1 MTDGKI
7 LNFDAVKSAQLF
19 GSYSDALL
27 TFALN
32 PGDLVLVDA
41 RDLTLASGLAD
52 LCCGLGAVESGQ
64 VHFMERDWAR
74 QSREQADALRGRIGR
89 VLATPAWLPF
99 LDATEN
105 ILLGQAYHTRRT
117 LAELRAEATG
127 LAREFGL
134 PGLPVGPIGQMNP
147 DDLARA
153 GFVRALLGNPRL
165 ILLESPIQGYYTD
178 LLPVLLNRLA
188 DLRESGSAAIW
199 LTRSRL
205 VWDNRAFPATQ
216 RWRLDYA
223 GLAALG

>member
-1 MTDGKI
+1 MAGGVI
-7 LNFDAVKSAQLF
+7 LNFDAVKSSQLF

-27 TFALN
+27 TFTLS

-52 LCCGLGAVESGQ
+52 LCCGLGSVEAGTI
-64 VHFMERDWAR
+64 HFLERDWAL

-89 VLATPAWLPF
+89 VLAAPAWLPF

-105 ILLGQAYHTRRT
+105 ILLGQTYHTRRA
-117 LAELRAEATG
+117 LPDLRAEATA

-134 PGLPVGPIGQMNP
+134 PGLPVGPIGQLTP

-153 GFVRALLGNPRL
+153 GFVRAFLGSPRL
-165 ILLESPIQGYYTD
+165 VLLESPIQGYYTD
-178 LLPVLLNRLA
+178 LMPVLLNRLA
-188 DLRESGSAAIW
+188 DLRDSGAAAVW